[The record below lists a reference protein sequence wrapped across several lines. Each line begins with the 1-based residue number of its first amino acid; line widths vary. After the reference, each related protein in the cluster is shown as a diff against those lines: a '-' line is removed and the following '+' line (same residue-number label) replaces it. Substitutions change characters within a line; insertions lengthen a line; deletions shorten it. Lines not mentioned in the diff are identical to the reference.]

1 MPRPKIPVE
10 DRLEIQELFAYYA
23 WGLNTGDADEV
34 VACFTDD
41 CEFEHL
47 PQGIFRG
54 HDQLRVLL
62 NHLWYDKPGWF
73 IGRQH
78 LATHFVMTPLVR
90 AGDARQGVLLDPAAQ
105 PRLPEQLRVR
115 PRELGQRLYQGQR
128 RVAVQVG
135 AGRQVDGRRRA
146 VGRGGARED
155 QRSVRAALL

>member
-54 HDQLRVLL
+54 HDQLRCCS
-62 NHLWYDKPGWF
+62 
-73 IGRQH
+73 
-78 LATHFVMTPLVR
+78 ATCCTTSP
-90 AGDARQGVLLDPAAQ
+90 AGSSAASTW
-105 PRLPEQLRVR
+105 PRT
-115 PRELGQRLYQGQR
+115 
-128 RVAVQVG
+128 
-135 AGRQVDGRRRA
+135 
-146 VGRGGARED
+146 
-155 QRSVRAALL
+155 SS